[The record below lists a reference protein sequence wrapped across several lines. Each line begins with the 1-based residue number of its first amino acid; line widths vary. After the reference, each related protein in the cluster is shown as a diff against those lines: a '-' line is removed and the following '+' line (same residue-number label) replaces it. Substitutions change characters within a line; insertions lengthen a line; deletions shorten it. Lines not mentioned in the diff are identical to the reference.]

1 MTLITYLV
9 TQNLRM
15 VSNYEAKL
23 CIRLG
28 GVVIRYLVLVTY
40 LTYFAS
46 GSILGDKTRM
56 LQLARQENAY
66 IRPSPNK
73 GTLGGVTRSTNESIG
88 LCEGAGYDIILVE
101 TVGKVKWLNYR

>member
-1 MTLITYLV
+1 MPYW
-9 TQNLRM
+9 
-15 VSNYEAKL
+15 SW
-23 CIRLG
+23 
-28 GVVIRYLVLVTY
+28 
-40 LTYFAS
+40 YFDIA

-56 LQLARQENAY
+56 FELSQNRSAY

-101 TVGKVKWLNYR
+101 TVGKILSIFFSFDWPVPVSRN